1 MLVETRYTVNESAVV
16 RFEELVRGKKSLYKL
31 GEQQENGQ
39 VSRRKRTYVQVA
51 TTGASSALPV
61 ATAIEVKSEYG

>member
-16 RFEELVRGKKSLYKL
+16 RFEELVREKKSIYKL

-39 VSRRKRTYVQVA
+39 VSRRKRICVQVA

-61 ATAIEVKSEYG
+61 VTAIEVKSEYG